1 LLTSFAALD
10 PETWRPH
17 QLSLSHAEH
26 SQPTTSHRQT
36 SLSTMLIEWRSHRIE
51 INPWNPVYALA
62 PFVLLSVSIPLTIF
76 AVVTTSIA
84 ISLLAC
90 RAFVVY
96 VQLLVAIVGAWINP
110 EPPIKTST
118 PRQCPSTLSP
128 EASSPNRQRQLH
140 SSSTVSLDTIIPSA
154 RASWPNSGGFFL
166 PIPPANEIPRD
177 YEGVGGWR
185 TPGNDDEEA
194 LWMGMNSR
202 LRLQGDTPI
211 RRHQRSNTGGSS
223 PDAIRMSPIQSRVR
237 TPVRFAVDEEEDYFS
252 PHGMTSVRRTSNASD
267 SSRNHKRRKSGS
279 SSSSSG
285 LMMASREPGE

>member
-17 QLSLSHAEH
+17 QLSHAELP
-26 SQPTTSHRQT
+26 QPTTSYRQT

-51 INPWNPVYALA
+51 INFWNPVYALA
-62 PFVLLSVSIPLTIF
+62 PFVILSVSIPLAIF
-76 AVVTTSIA
+76 AVVTTSVA
-84 ISLLAC
+84 ILLLAC

-96 VQLLVAIVGAWINP
+96 VQLLVAIVGAWIDP
-110 EPPIKTST
+110 EPPTKTSV
-118 PRQCPSTLSP
+118 PRRSPSILSP
-128 EASSPNRQRQLH
+128 EASSPNRQRHLH
-140 SSSTVSLDTIIPSA
+140 SSSASSQDTIIPSA
-154 RASWPNSGGFFL
+154 RASWPNSDGMFL

-177 YEGVGGWR
+177 FEGVGGWR

-202 LRLQGDTPI
+202 LQLPGDTPV
-211 RRHQRSNTGGSS
+211 RRHQRSRSGGSS
-223 PDAIRMSPIQSRVR
+223 PEVLKMSPVQSRAR

-252 PHGMTSVRRTSNASD
+252 AHGMTSVRRTSNASE
-267 SSRNHKRRKSGS
+267 SLKNHKRRKSGS

-285 LMMASREPGE
+285 LMMASKEVAE